1 MKLRKLI
8 STRSLVAAFTL
19 VGIVSLGGV
28 MLFAG
33 SRASCACGEDVLPQ
47 DAMSGMKQAAE
58 VDKRKLTTIRTASVD
73 VGATKK
79 AVEVRYLNLPWGK
92 ATFGYIETGID
103 PRNGNYYAKRS
114 WPVAHLRLSVPA
126 TYRGKTLAPGD
137 YALIITPKNPQTKA
151 GMKLA
156 FAAFKPATAN
166 GTFLVPGNVFVEAP
180 GDAVVV
186 AEKEVAF
193 AEGAPLVDELHI
205 WTGAEGKTVSIK
217 INYGDRTLTEKLTF
231 Q

>member
-1 MKLRKLI
+1 MNIRKNI
-8 STRSLVAAFTL
+8 FARWLVTSVAFVAL
-19 VGIVSLGGV
+19 LSLGGGDA
-28 MLFAG
+28 FA
-33 SRASCACGEDVLPQ
+33 Q
-47 DAMSGMKQAAE
+47 DAMSGMAQDAK
-58 VDKRKLTTIRTASVD
+58 VDKRKLTTIQTASVD

-114 WPVAHLRLSVPA
+114 WPVAHVRLA
-126 TYRGKTLAPGD
+126 ALAKYQGKMLAPGD
-137 YALIITPKNPQTKA
+137 YAMIITPKNPETKA
-151 GMKLA
+151 RMKLA
-156 FAAFKPATAN
+156 FAAFKPAEAD

-180 GDAVVV
+180 KDAVVV

-193 AEGAPLVDELHI
+193 AKGAPLVDELHI
-205 WTGAEGKTVSIK
+205 WTGTEGKTVSIK

>member
-1 MKLRKLI
+1 MKRKSKI
-8 STRSLVAAFTL
+8 MNICKNIFARSLVASLAL
-19 VGIVSLGGV
+19 VALLSLGGNA
-28 MLFAG
+28 FA
-33 SRASCACGEDVLPQ
+33 Q
-47 DAMSGMKQAAE
+47 DAMSGMKQDDKK
-58 VDKRKLTTIRTASVD
+58 VDKRKLTTIQTTSAD

-103 PRNGNYYAKRS
+103 PRNGNYYAKRT
-114 WPVAHLRLSVPA
+114 WPVAHLRLTAPA
-126 TYRGKTLAPGD
+126 KYQGKMLAPGD
-137 YALIITPKNPQTKA
+137 YAMIITPKNPETKA

-156 FAAFKPATAN
+156 FAAFKPAEAN

-180 GDAVVV
+180 RDAIVV